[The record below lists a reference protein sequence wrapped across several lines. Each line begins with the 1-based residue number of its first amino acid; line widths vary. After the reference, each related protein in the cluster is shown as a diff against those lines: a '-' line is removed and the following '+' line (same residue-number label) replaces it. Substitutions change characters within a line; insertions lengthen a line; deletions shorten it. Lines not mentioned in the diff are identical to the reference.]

1 MRFAVMGGDRRM
13 LMLAGL
19 LAGRDMCACVAG
31 FETYEGALPSP
42 LLTFAAA
49 ATAADAVI
57 LPLPTAI
64 GGNLNAPYAEKPMT
78 LEELARLIPP
88 DMPIFGGLPGRAFE
102 GHKVFDYAGSEGF
115 LIVNAAL
122 TAESAVALAA
132 LELPIALLGAKT
144 LVVGFGRIG
153 RTLARL
159 LVAFGC
165 KVSVAARR
173 AGDRAYA
180 RTLGC
185 AALDIAGIAQAGPFD
200 AVFNTVPARILEA
213 RELDALGA
221 GCLLMEL
228 ASAPG
233 GFNPDA
239 ARARGIRV
247 VQALGLPGKY
257 SPLAAAQAILDAV
270 EELIGKNAED

>member
-19 LAGRDMCACVAG
+19 LAARDMCACVAG

-122 TAESAVALAA
+122 TAKAPSLAA
-132 LELPIALLGAKT
+132 LELPYPAGRKDAGCGIRADRQDARGCWLPWLQGKRCGKAGRRPGSGADA
-144 LVVGFGRIG
+144 GR
-153 RTLARL
+153 
-159 LVAFGC
+159 
-165 KVSVAARR
+165 
-173 AGDRAYA
+173 
-180 RTLGC
+180 
-185 AALDIAGIAQAGPFD
+185 AALDIGNYVP
-200 AVFNTVPARILEA
+200 TV
-213 RELDALGA
+213 
-221 GCLLMEL
+221 
-228 ASAPG
+228 
-233 GFNPDA
+233 
-239 ARARGIRV
+239 
-247 VQALGLPGKY
+247 
-257 SPLAAAQAILDAV
+257 
-270 EELIGKNAED
+270 